1 MANAGQGLFAQSC
14 ARGARELK
22 RQLAAIL
29 AADVVNYSGLMG
41 EDADATLDALR
52 KLRSD
57 VLEPVIADHGGEVV
71 KRMGDGWLVQFAAV
85 SDAVASAIRIQER
98 LIDHA
103 RIKLRIGIHIGD
115 VTHDEEDIY
124 GDGINIAARLQAI
137 AAPGGIV
144 ISEFTRRS
152 IDEKL
157 AAAFVDIG
165 IKKLKNIA
173 QPIAAHGWGMIGRA
187 ETEPTPSD
195 ARQSIAVLPFTNM
208 SGDPEQEYF
217 SDGITE
223 DIITDLSRI
232 ANLLTLA
239 RNSTFSYKGRSVPA
253 QQISQELGTT
263 FIVEGSVR
271 KAGNRVRVTA
281 QLIDGGSG
289 GHVWAERY
297 DRDLT
302 DIFEVQDEIAKN
314 IVDALKIAI
323 APDERRAIE
332 RIPTRNLA
340 AYDCYLRGRQ
350 FLHEMTKEQLERG
363 REMFL
368 DAVALDPG
376 FALALAGLAN
386 CDAVLYQHYST
397 DRRVVETA
405 ISNSRRALEL
415 DPDLAEAHA
424 AMGHA
429 LSLLGDNANAERE
442 FEAALAL
449 DPMLYEIYWYRG
461 LAKIT
466 QGDFAAAAQ
475 LFSQASKVRGDDLQ
489 SKMMLMNAF
498 LGLGRDADKRSA
510 AKEAFAIA
518 SRRLELNPDDSR
530 AAYIGA
536 QALVHL
542 DDRARALRW
551 LNMAARIDSTD
562 PRTTYNLACCYSTLG
577 ETEKALDFLELSIK
591 GGRPIGM
598 LEWARTDPD
607 LEPVRAEPR
616 FAALLT
622 CWRERFQDAQ

>member
-1 MANAGQGLFAQSC
+1 M
-14 ARGARELK
+14 
-22 RQLAAIL
+22 
-29 AADVVNYSGLMG
+29 NYSGLMG
-41 EDADATLDALR
+41 EDAGATLDALR
-52 KLRSD
+52 KLRGD
-57 VLEPVIADHGGEVV
+57 VLEPVIAGQGGVVV
-71 KRMGDGWLVQFAAV
+71 KRMGDGWLVQFASV
-85 SDAVASAIRIQER
+85 SDAVTSAIRIQER
-98 LIDHA
+98 LIDEA
-103 RIKLRIGIHIGD
+103 RLKLRIGIHIGD

-124 GDGINIAARLQAI
+124 GDGINIASRLQEI
-137 AAPGGIV
+137 AEPGGIV

-157 AAAFVDIG
+157 AAAFVDSG
-165 IKKLKNIA
+165 SKQLKNIS
-173 QPIAAHGWGMIGRA
+173 QPITTYGWGKA
-187 ETEPTPSD
+187 ASAKPEPTPPA
-195 ARQSIAVLPFTNM
+195 ARQSIAVLPFVNM

-223 DIITDLSRI
+223 DIITDLARI

-253 QQISQELGTT
+253 RQISQELGTT

-281 QLIDGGSG
+281 QLIDGSSG

-297 DRDLT
+297 DRELT

-314 IVDALKIAI
+314 IVDALKVAI
-323 APDERRAIE
+323 APNERRAIE

-368 DAVALDPG
+368 DAVALDPE
-376 FALALAGLAN
+376 FALAFAGLAN
-386 CDAVLYQHYST
+386 CDAVMYRFYST
-397 DRRVVETA
+397 DRGVVEAA

-415 DPDLAEAHA
+415 DPGLAEAHA

-429 LSLLGDNANAERE
+429 LSLSGDDLDAERE
-442 FEAALAL
+442 FEAALDL

-461 LAKIT
+461 LAKISW
-466 QGDFAAAAQ
+466 GDFEAAAQ
-475 LFSQASKVRGDDLQ
+475 LFSQASKVRGDDLP
-489 SKMMLMNAF
+489 SKMMLMTAF

-510 AKEAFAIA
+510 AAEALAIA

-542 DDRARALRW
+542 DDRPRALRW

-562 PRTTYNLACCYSTLG
+562 PRTTYNLACCYASLG
-577 ETEKALDFLELSIK
+577 ETETALDFLELSIN

-598 LEWARTDPD
+598 LEWAKTDPD
-607 LEPVRAEPR
+607 LDAVRAEPR
-616 FAALLT
+616 FDALLT
-622 CWRERFQDAQ
+622 YWRERAQDAP